1 MKSKLYLSLFM
12 AAALIM
18 VYSHIQTRST
28 GAPAGRSGDPSAA
41 LTCQNGCHNTNALNA
56 GAAEVSI
63 TSNIPEEG
71 YSPDSTYTITAQ
83 IMEQGF
89 PRFGFQAIAFGTNA
103 NTGVGAVT
111 LTDGGRTRI
120 MSAGDNQYVTHT
132 SGGIDSS
139 NSNTWTYDWTAPSAG
154 EGEVILY
161 AAFVAAD
168 GNGSNQSDFVYSTSD
183 TLVEATAV
191 PLLENIV
198 SQLNIY
204 AVPGQEEI
212 RIEMDSPQ
220 TLELGIH
227 IRDIQGREV
236 YRTRENVL
244 AGDYS
249 KPIRADWETG
259 IYVVSLQSSLG
270 EQHQKILLR

>member
-1 MKSKLYLSLFM
+1 M

-18 VYSHIQTRST
+18 VYSHIHTRST

-41 LTCQNGCHNTNALNA
+41 LTCQNGCHNTNALNS
-56 GAAEVSI
+56 GGAEVSI
-63 TSNIPEEG
+63 SSNIPEEG

-83 IMEQGF
+83 ITEQGF

-111 LTDGGRTRI
+111 LTNEDRTRI
-120 MSAGDNQYVTHT
+120 QSAGDNEYVTHT
-132 SGGIDSS
+132 SGGIDSL

-154 EGEVILY
+154 GGEVILY
-161 AAFVAAD
+161 AAFIAAD
-168 GNGSNQSDFVYSTSD
+168 GNGSNQSDFVYSTTD
-183 TLVEATAV
+183 TLNEAVSV

-204 AVPGQEEI
+204 AVPGEEEI
-212 RIEMDSPQ
+212 RIEMDSPHA
-220 TLELGIH
+220 LDLGIH
-227 IRDIQGREV
+227 IRDLQGREV
-236 YRTRENVL
+236 FKTQEKVV

-249 KPIRADWETG
+249 RPIRAEWKTG
-259 IYVVSLQSSLG
+259 IYVVSLHSSLG

>member
-1 MKSKLYLSLFM
+1 M
-12 AAALIM
+12 AVALIM

-28 GAPAGRSGDPSAA
+28 GAPAGRSGDPTSE
-41 LTCQNGCHNTNALNA
+41 LTCQNGCHNTNALNS
-56 GAAEVSI
+56 GRAEVSI

-71 YSPDSTYTITAQ
+71 YSADSTYTITAQ
-83 IMEQGF
+83 ITEQGF
-89 PRFGFQAIAFGTNA
+89 PRFGFQAFAYGTNA
-103 NTGVGAVT
+103 NAGVGAVT
-111 LTDGGRTRI
+111 LTNESRTRI
-120 MSAGDNQYVTHT
+120 MTAGESEYVTHT
-132 SGGIDSS
+132 GGGIDSA
-139 NSNTWTYDWTAPSAG
+139 NSNTWTFDWTAPESG
-154 EGEVILY
+154 EGEVIFF
-161 AAFVAAD
+161 ATFVAAD

-198 SQLNIY
+198 SHLNIY

-220 TLELGIH
+220 ALELGIH
-227 IRDIQGREV
+227 IRDLQGREV
-236 YRTRENVL
+236 FKTRENVF

-249 KPIRADWETG
+249 RPIRADWETG
-259 IYVVSLQSSLG
+259 IYVVSLHSSLG